1 MYIECKRL
9 VEEQNQ
15 DNWASE
21 LKQTLAG
28 CGGIGPLVVG
38 SQITLACSHLL
49 FLSSR
54 KGEVANWSFIQPKA
68 EIIHQLE
75 NWSSYVQKVRVKS
88 HRSLIDWEEEQHHY
102 KLKLVDTSAF
112 QWKRWYAVMQHR
124 ACRCM
129 EDDQHFCVGCPALE
143 EARAPP
149 PLPHH
154 VDSGTLADKDNFIT
168 IMQSP
173 DSKRAKLLYT
183 MFLKHTS
190 WLYC

>member
-21 LKQTLAG
+21 VKQTLAG
-28 CGGIGPLVVG
+28 CGGIGPLVMG

-88 HRSLIDWEEEQHHY
+88 HRSLIGWEEEQHHY

-124 ACRCM
+124 AGAWKMTSISVWDVQLWKR
-129 EDDQHFCVGCPALE
+129 LE
-143 EARAPP
+143 HLPP
-149 PLPHH
+149 PIMWILEHLLTKT
-154 VDSGTLADKDNFIT
+154 TLLQSCRAQTVKELSFFI
-168 IMQSP
+168 
-173 DSKRAKLLYT
+173 LC
-183 MFLKHTS
+183 F
-190 WLYC
+190 